1 MRSWIAISALSL
13 LALANIACGQATQSP
28 TTAPVATVSAAEPA
42 PWAVSTGGISPDMEV
57 YSSIEELSAASD
69 LVILGTVEGVAA
81 REVDYGTA
89 DPDER
94 QGQGIP
100 TVFYEVAV
108 TETLRGKA
116 EATVIVSAPDVDQ
129 VSMGEEATALRSGQQ
144 VLLFLREQT
153 TEDAPGI
160 TAYDHFYVTV
170 SLDNGVFDRLDG
182 DLVVPR
188 IPELFEVAEY
198 SLDEVLVHLAV
209 ARDDDQPLA
218 TANAGQSSALWIP
231 SPTTLQD
238 LVNVSDAIVVGEIVG
253 LMKQTIEGPFDD
265 SGDTDNRDDVPPP
278 RQYPYS
284 YFGIR
289 ISDTLLNDGFVVDN
303 PVLKL
308 KGHGGDGANSQRRIR
323 LPQAGESFVL
333 FLSRHRYDGSYGV
346 LGPWAMLNT
355 DGSTVTGYGAEL
367 KEPQFAQGTTPAQ
380 LKIDVA
386 EAVGS
391 RVKKNP
397 TDLLFPNI
405 IILST
410 PDTPAPR

>member
-1 MRSWIAISALSL
+1 MRSRKLLYTFSFAAIAAVGVLIPAVFVGFSGGNPTPLESSGAQVDEHVHLVESDFAPSLPESKAKAQAIGFLRGPWGIDEPTELPIQVATGAFTGLREDTTMQASNLGVWVVVFHDFPAVARVPRGATSIPTDPRVTVIVDDNSGNVIYSALSWDHG
-13 LALANIACGQATQSP
+13 IMTPIPTSDGQLYPPQLTDDDHQL
-28 TTAPVATVSAAEPA
+28 TTVSTKES
-42 PWAVSTGGISPDMEV
+42 VG
-57 YSSIEELSAASD
+57 
-69 LVILGTVEGVAA
+69 
-81 REVDYGTA
+81 
-89 DPDER
+89 
-94 QGQGIP
+94 
-100 TVFYEVAV
+100 
-108 TETLRGKA
+108 
-116 EATVIVSAPDVDQ
+116 
-129 VSMGEEATALRSGQQ
+129 
-144 VLLFLREQT
+144 
-153 TEDAPGI
+153 
-160 TAYDHFYVTV
+160 
-170 SLDNGVFDRLDG
+170 
-182 DLVVPR
+182 
-188 IPELFEVAEY
+188 
-198 SLDEVLVHLAV
+198 
-209 ARDDDQPLA
+209 
-218 TANAGQSSALWIP
+218 LWIP
-231 SPTTLQD
+231 SPTTVQD
-238 LVNVSDAIVVGEIVG
+238 LVDISEAIVVGEIVG
-253 LMKQTIEGPFDD
+253 LQKQTIEGPFGY
-265 SGDTDNRDDVPPP
+265 SEDTDSRDDVPPV

-289 ISDTLLNDGFVVDN
+289 ISDTMLDDGFVSDN

-333 FLSRHRYDGSYGV
+333 FLTRHRYDGSYGV

>member
-1 MRSWIAISALSL
+1 
-13 LALANIACGQATQSP
+13 
-28 TTAPVATVSAAEPA
+28 
-42 PWAVSTGGISPDMEV
+42 MEV

-94 QGQGIP
+94 EGQGFP
-100 TVFYEVAV
+100 PVFYEVGV

-129 VSMGEEATALRSGQQ
+129 VSMGEEATAVRSGQQ

-170 SLDNGVFDRLDG
+170 SLDNGVFDCLDG

-198 SLDEVLVHLAV
+198 SLDEVLVHLVV
-209 ARDDDQPLA
+209 ASDDDHQL
-218 TANAGQSSALWIP
+218 TTVSTKESVGLWIP
-231 SPTTLQD
+231 SPTTVQD
-238 LVNVSDAIVVGEIVG
+238 LVDISEAIVVGEIVG
-253 LMKQTIEGPFDD
+253 LQKQTIEGPFGY
-265 SGDTDNRDDVPPP
+265 SEDTDSRDDVSPV

-284 YFGIR
+284 YFEIR
-289 ISDTLLNDGFVVDN
+289 ISDTMLDDGFVSDS

-323 LPQAGESFVL
+323 LPQAGEFFVL
-333 FLSRHRYDGSYGV
+333 FLTRHRYDGSYGV

-367 KEPQFAQGTTPAQ
+367 KEPQFARGTTPAQ

-410 PDTPAPR
+410 PDTPASR